1 MRISSTAVLLSETSS
16 AELLRHPARRLGIW
30 TLWLALLVF
39 GLMILGGYVRLSG
52 SGLSIPEW
60 PIINGSLLPPLTEAD
75 WQAVYRTYH
84 IVIEGVDPS
93 QHYEGPAVGI
103 IPMERFQVMFW
114 IEYAH
119 RFLAALVGI
128 VFLALFLQVLRIAS
142 LRHRYGLRF
151 TWLAVLLLVQ
161 AVLGGIVVK
170 SDLKPEMVTAHLG
183 MASLFLGLLIWTG
196 LQMYDARQV
205 RHTTSAY
212 RWAVVALSATTLQIL
227 LGGLVAANYAG
238 HFMNT
243 FPTMGGYWIPPG
255 LWSSDFQPAI
265 LNVFH
270 NKVLVQFLHRWW
282 AWGVFAAVTAL
293 VWVSWRAPGVS
304 VRGRLLLRSVFS
316 VLVLQLLL
324 GIATLLLQVPIA
336 LGLMHQAVGFLLFAI
351 LVAITYE
358 LRYASVALPRAQ

>member
-1 MRISSTAVLLSETSS
+1 MSGLSTPYAADARAAGVL
-16 AELLRHPARRLGIW
+16 ADPPRRLGAW
-30 TLWLALLVF
+30 MLWLAVLVF
-39 GLMILGGYVRLSG
+39 GLMGLGGYVRLSG

-60 PIINGSLLPPLTEAD
+60 PIINDSLLPPMTEED

-84 IVIEGVDPS
+84 IVIERVDPE
-93 QHYEGPAVGI
+93 QHYEGPAVGV

-119 RFLAALVGI
+119 RFVAALVGI
-128 VFLALFLQVLRIAS
+128 VFLVLFVQVVRNAALR
-142 LRHRYGLRF
+142 RRYGLRF
-151 TWLAVLLLVQ
+151 TWLAVLLLAQ
-161 AVLGGIVVK
+161 AILGGVVVK

-183 MASLFLGLLIWTG
+183 MASLFLGLVVWTA
-196 LQMYDARQV
+196 LQMLDAGRV
-205 RHTTSAY
+205 RRPARPY
-212 RWAVVALSATTLQIL
+212 PWAVAALSATALQVL

-243 FPTMGGYWIPPG
+243 FPTMAGYWIPPG
-255 LWSSDFQPAI
+255 LWSADFEPAL
-265 LNVFH
+265 LNLFH

-282 AWGVFAAVTAL
+282 AWVVAGLVVAL
-293 VWVSWRAPGVS
+293 VWVSLRTPAIS
-304 VRGRLLLRSVFS
+304 ARGRLLLRAVFS

-336 LGLMHQAVGFLLFAI
+336 LGLAHQVVGFGLLVI

-358 LRYASVALPRAQ
+358 LRYAPAALSGS